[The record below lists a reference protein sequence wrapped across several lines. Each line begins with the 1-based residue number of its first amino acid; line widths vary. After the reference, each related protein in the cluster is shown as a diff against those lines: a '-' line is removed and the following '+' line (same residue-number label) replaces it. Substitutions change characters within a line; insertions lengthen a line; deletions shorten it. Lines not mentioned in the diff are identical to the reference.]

1 MLLPPIHLPLPEAF
15 TTSCFEPEHR
25 TIIRCFCSPCAE
37 AVLIL
42 KEWHRGSHQPGVGFF
57 LKSCRTKGGRALLLW
72 QLQCCAA
79 GSPLLCDKH
88 LCNGVAL
95 SWLCCRSSQCC
106 LPPRSHTW
114 DIPLPVCVGRV
125 GAHPAGCQGPAH
137 PAGTLQLGFTWSTNI
152 CAGPAGACL
161 FCSRKE
167 QGRQPALTPPGAV
180 TALSHCSQCS
190 LSHPGE
196 ARGATAPAQGWLG
209 GEWCQQQGRK
219 ETACTEG
226 RSCQEGGQ
234 AHPARNSLEPGYPA
248 SEKPDW
254 NGKYA

>member
-1 MLLPPIHLPLPEAF
+1 MAEHSCCGSCSAVQLAHLCSV
-15 TTSCFEPEHR
+15 TS
-25 TIIRCFCSPCAE
+25 TCAMGLHQ
-37 AVLIL
+37 A
-42 KEWHRGSHQPGVGFF
+42 GS
-57 LKSCRTKGGRALLLW
+57 
-72 QLQCCAA
+72 AA
-79 GSPLLCDKH
+79 GAAS
-88 LCNGVAL
+88 AA
-95 SWLCCRSSQCC
+95 
-106 LPPRSHTW
+106 SHTW

-234 AHPARNSLEPGYPA
+234 AHPARNLLEPGYPA